1 MINLK
6 KPEFVQRLTI
16 KRIVLTLGGVA
27 VVVAGLGVAGFMIFS
42 GGDDNQTLDQ
52 KFSLNKNNKVDVN
65 LNKEI
70 STLVINQ
77 NNESDGNSNLNNMQN
92 IISGQSQQYSSNNLT
107 DSITSNQSG
116 IGTFQKP
123 LGSVVDTS
131 YLNDQPI
138 DLSKLSDQDLED
150 YYRKQNG
157 LKIVKVASYNTYVAP
172 DGTTPYVNN
181 QQTNSQ
187 NQNLNPKQNN
197 QNGTNNPIL
206 GYDRKGNAIYGYTK
220 DGQPIY
226 GYDKKGQP
234 ILTPLNKVIGYT
246 KDGQP
251 IYGYDANGNAILS
264 KDGKSNSL
272 LNSQNQNQNNLNT
285 DKNGNIIYGYTRE
298 GKPIYGYDENGKPIL
313 TPLSKVVGY
322 TKDGQPIY
330 GYDANG
336 NAILSKNGR
345 SNIVN
350 SIDNSLSTDK
360 NGNTILGYTKD
371 GLPIY
376 GYDANGKPI
385 LTPLNKVIGY
395 TKDEQP
401 IYGYDENGNPILS
414 KKGVSI
420 DNIASVGRL
429 GNSSVPAL
437 NENLSNSNG
446 NNANTPIVSNS
457 NGKSNVLNNLG
468 KGSPSVSINSETS
481 NNTGAPP
488 VQAQQSQEVDKTS
501 PLVSLSFKDI
511 KPNNGFVSYNEDGT
525 TQESKP
531 LNSSVSESSTNTND
545 NKQQLS
551 QKRQMLTNKF
561 TIRAGDYIPAI
572 LQTGI
577 NSDLPG
583 SISARVSENV
593 YDTATGRYLLIPQ
606 GSKLLGAYSAN
617 IQYGQERIL
626 AAWNELIYPD
636 GSIVM
641 LNNQPGTDLAGFAG
655 YNDQVN
661 NHYWSLFGNTF
672 ILSVLTTGLGYSQ
685 NNNSNSQ
692 NGSGFNQQLSANTGQ
707 MMGQAASTI
716 LQKSINIAPTL
727 TIRNGYRMNILLTQ
741 DIVLD
746 SPYKLIYYK

>member
-42 GGDDNQTLDQ
+42 GGDDNQTPDQ

-107 DSITSNQSG
+107 NSITSNQSG

-131 YLNDQPI
+131 YLNNQPI

-172 DGTTPYVNN
+172 DGTTPYVDNN

-187 NQNLNPKQNN
+187 NLNTPKQNN
-197 QNGTNNPIL
+197 QNGTINPIL

-226 GYDKKGQP
+226 GFDKKGQP
-234 ILTPLNKVIGYT
+234 ILTPLNKVVGYT

-313 TPLSKVVGY
+313 TPLNKVVGY

-336 NAILSKNGR
+336 NAILSKNGK

-376 GYDANGKPI
+376 GYDANGQPI

-395 TKDEQP
+395 TKDGQP
-401 IYGYDENGNPILS
+401 IYGYDANGNPILS

-437 NENLSNSNG
+437 NENFSNSNG
-446 NNANTPIVSNS
+446 NNVNTPIVSNS

-468 KGSPSVSINSETS
+468 KGSPSGSINSETS
-481 NNTGAPP
+481 NNTGTPP

>member
-16 KRIVLTLGGVA
+16 KRIFLTLGGVA

-42 GGDDNQTLDQ
+42 GGDDNQTPDQ

-131 YLNDQPI
+131 YLNNQPI

-157 LKIVKVASYNTYVAP
+157 LKIVKVASYNAYVAP
-172 DGTTPYVNN
+172 DGTTPYVDNN

-187 NQNLNPKQNN
+187 NQNLNTPTQNN
-197 QNGTNNPIL
+197 QNGTTNPIL

-226 GYDKKGQP
+226 GFDKKGQP

-330 GYDANG
+330 GYD
-336 NAILSKNGR
+336 
-345 SNIVN
+345 
-350 SIDNSLSTDK
+350 
-360 NGNTILGYTKD
+360 
-371 GLPIY
+371 
-376 GYDANGKPI
+376 
-385 LTPLNKVIGY
+385 
-395 TKDEQP
+395 
-401 IYGYDENGNPILS
+401 ENGNPILS

-488 VQAQQSQEVDKTS
+488 VQTQQSQEVDKTS

-531 LNSSVSESSTNTND
+531 LNSNVSESSTNTND

-655 YNDQVN
+655 FNDQVN

-741 DIVLD
+741 DVVLD

>member
-42 GGDDNQTLDQ
+42 GGDDNQTPDQ

-131 YLNDQPI
+131 YLNNQPI

-157 LKIVKVASYNTYVAP
+157 LKIVKVASYNAYVAP

-251 IYGYDANGNAILS
+251 IYGFDANGNAILS

-376 GYDANGKPI
+376 GYDANGQPI
-385 LTPLNKVIGY
+385 STPLNKVIGY
-395 TKDEQP
+395 TKDGQP

-488 VQAQQSQEVDKTS
+488 VQTQQSQEVDKTS

-531 LNSSVSESSTNTND
+531 LNSNVSESSTNTND

-741 DIVLD
+741 DVVLD